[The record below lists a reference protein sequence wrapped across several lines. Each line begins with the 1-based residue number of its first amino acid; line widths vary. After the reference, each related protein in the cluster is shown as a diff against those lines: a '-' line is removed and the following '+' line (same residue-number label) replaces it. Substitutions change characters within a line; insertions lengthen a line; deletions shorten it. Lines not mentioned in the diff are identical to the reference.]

1 MKKILCVI
9 RASTIYQET
18 ESQKQELIQF
28 CLTKGFAADELDFI
42 EVAGASARK
51 CNPAYIKMLEDI
63 KDRLLTNPHLTN
75 VALWHLNRLGR
86 VESKLH
92 EMKEFF
98 VKHNIQVYIK
108 EPSITLLDDKGELS
122 AGGSI
127 AFSVYA
133 SMVKYETDEMFAK
146 MNRGKERQ
154 RAEGKYIGGMIPF
167 GYRVNTNKY
176 ITIYEPEANIVR
188 TIFNLYA
195 SDKYSLAELAEEV
208 KERGFS
214 RCKGGDFSYWSL
226 LKLLSFE
233 NYCGTD
239 IYPELIS
246 REQFDLCAQIRRRKA
261 TAKFS
266 TAPVYKVNLAVGIL
280 KCSCG
285 CNYVRS
291 TNHYLCASAASKF
304 KVSCGAPSVKLETA
318 HQIINLI
325 VRFGW
330 LHEFLQRTD
339 TKKGDIEA
347 QIEVVSTKIT
357 VQHAEIKALNDR
369 RDKLEHAYYVEGKL
383 TEAKYNKMVAEIDN
397 KIEAAKNKIEA
408 FTKQLTDLQVS
419 YDSVGEASVAQKMY
433 QSLFETRLDE
443 CDKEQMKNI
452 KAFAN
457 SFITSMTVEYVETS
471 QVRKMK
477 ETEIVVTDKYGHR
490 FVFRYSPYIAA
501 YKKDQSPLSMM
512 IGTQFKAVFV
522 ASDEPWLFDSLVYN
536 QEVENAIHATYGLP
550 EVSIDDFRKM
560 INR

>member
-9 RASTIYQET
+9 RASTVYQET

-28 CLTKGFAADELDFI
+28 CLTKGFTADELDFI

-63 KDRLLTNPHLTN
+63 KDRLLTNPHITN

-98 VKHNIQVYIK
+98 VKHSIQVYIK
-108 EPSITLLDDKGELS
+108 EPSITLLDDNGELS

-154 RAEGKYIGGMIPF
+154 KALGKYTGGVVAF
-167 GYRVNTNKY
+167 GYRVDRDKN
-176 ITIYEPEANIVR
+176 IIIEEQEANIIR
-188 TIFNLYA
+188 TIFSLYA
-195 SDKYSLAELAEEV
+195 SDKYSLRELTEEV
-208 KERGFS
+208 KERGFI
-214 RCKGGDFSYWSL
+214 RCKGGEFTYWNL

-239 IYPELIS
+239 IYPAIITK
-246 REQFDLCAQIRRRKA
+246 EQFDLCTAIRKRKA

-280 KCSCG
+280 KCGCG

-291 TNHYLCASAASKF
+291 TNHYLCSTAASKF
-304 KVSCGAPSVKLETA
+304 KTSCGAPSVKIETA

-325 VRFGW
+325 VRYGW
-330 LHEFLQRTD
+330 LHEFLQRSD
-339 TKKGDIEA
+339 TKKADIGA
-347 QIEVVSTKIT
+347 QIEVIRTKIT
-357 VQHAEIKALNDR
+357 VQQAEVQSLNARKDR
-369 RDKLEHAYYVEGKL
+369 LEHAYYVEGKL
-383 TEAKYNKMVAEIDN
+383 TETKYNNMVAEIDN
-397 KIEAAKNKIEA
+397 KVTVALNKIQSFNE
-408 FTKQLTDLQVS
+408 QLNTLQSS
-419 YDSVGEASVAQKMY
+419 YNTVGEASVAQKMY
-433 QSLFETRLDE
+433 QSLFETRFDE

-457 SFITSMTVEYVETS
+457 GFIKSMTVEYVENA

-477 ETEIVVTDKYGHR
+477 ETEIKVTDKYGNI

-501 YKKDQSPLSMM
+501 YKKDQSPLSML
-512 IGTQFKAVFV
+512 IETQFKAVFV
-522 ASDEPWLFDSLVYN
+522 ASDEPWLFGSLVYN
-536 QEVENAIHATYGLP
+536 KEIENAIHATYGLP
-550 EVSIDDFRKM
+550 VISGDEFRKM
-560 INR
+560 INS